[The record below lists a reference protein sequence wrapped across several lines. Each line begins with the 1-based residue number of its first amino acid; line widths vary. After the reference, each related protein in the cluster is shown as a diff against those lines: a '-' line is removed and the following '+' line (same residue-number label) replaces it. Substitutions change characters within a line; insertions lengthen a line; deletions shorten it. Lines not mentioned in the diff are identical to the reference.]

1 MFWDRF
7 YSARRSSAN
16 SRTSW
21 RWRKE
26 GAQSRTFVVNWRPN
40 ASFKQHAPNTEIVE
54 LFKGYRSVLKELKIT
69 PKLKAQFP
77 LKVLPLSRLL
87 CPVRRIPS
95 LSTGN
100 NRSDMQMSTAAR
112 NSLIWF
118 IFFYFQKWN
127 WFISDELNILESWK
141 LNFVEKMFYDT
152 TKLFD
157 TRNKIGSIKVWIFEQ
172 FN

>member
-1 MFWDRF
+1 MFWDHF
-7 YSARRSSAN
+7 NSARRSSAN

-95 LSTGN
+95 LSTGS

-118 IFFYFQKWN
+118 ISFLFPEMKLIYFGRIEY
-127 WFISDELNILESWK
+127 FRK
-141 LNFVEKMFYDT
+141 L
-152 TKLFD
+152 
-157 TRNKIGSIKVWIFEQ
+157 KIEFCWEDVLRHDKTIWHAQ
-172 FN
+172 

>member
-1 MFWDRF
+1 MFWNRF
-7 YSARRSSAN
+7 NSARRSSAN

-118 IFFYFQKWN
+118 ISFLFPEMKLIYFGRIEY
-127 WFISDELNILESWK
+127 FRK
-141 LNFVEKMFYDT
+141 L
-152 TKLFD
+152 
-157 TRNKIGSIKVWIFEQ
+157 KIEFCWEDVLRHDKTIWHAQ
-172 FN
+172 